1 MKIKLKIY
9 MDYFD
14 KRNLTC
20 QALSYFIPQRESA
33 LAIAEASAYGSSSA
47 EEAHKNFAEF

>member
-1 MKIKLKIY
+1 MKNKLKIY
-9 MDYFD
+9 DL
-14 KRNLTC
+14 NLPR
-20 QALSYFIPQRESA
+20 AFSYFIQRESV